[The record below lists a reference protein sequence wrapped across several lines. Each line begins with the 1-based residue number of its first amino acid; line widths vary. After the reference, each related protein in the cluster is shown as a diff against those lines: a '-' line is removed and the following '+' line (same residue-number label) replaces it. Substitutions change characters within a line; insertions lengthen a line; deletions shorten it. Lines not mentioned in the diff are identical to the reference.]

1 MDKNYYKVLGVEKSA
16 SKEEIKKAFHKLAKK
31 YHPDSSGGGV
41 DDMKFKE
48 VNEAYQT
55 LSNDKKRA
63 EYDSYG
69 RVFSG
74 GSSSGGGRSPFGD
87 FSQGFSG
94 SVSGWDLGDIFG
106 EFFSQGSSRNHVR
119 RGRDISVDLQI
130 SFAESIFGIEK
141 TILLV
146 KTVICDDC
154 NGTGGDKKAGVI
166 KCESCNG
173 QGKIH
178 ETRNSI
184 LGALTSVRECQ
195 HCHGEGEIPKK
206 KCVECG
212 GFGVLKRQEE
222 IRVIVPMGVQNGEV
236 VRLSGYGEAI
246 LKGVSGDLYVRIHV
260 EPHPVFRREGSNLV
274 MDLNVKLTDALLG
287 GEYTIKTIDGNSL
300 AIKIPA
306 GVSIGEILR
315 VRERGVPKDKKRRGD
330 LLIKLNIKLPKR
342 LSGKARKLFSELK
355 EEGV

>member
-1 MDKNYYKVLGVEKSA
+1 MDKNYYQVLGVEKSA

-31 YHPDSSGGGV
+31 YHPDSSGGGE
-41 DDMKFKE
+41 DDVKFKE

-74 GSSSGGGRSPFGD
+74 SGNGGESPNGD
-87 FSQGFSG
+87 FSQGFSA
-94 SVSGWDLGDIFG
+94 SGWDLGDIFG
-106 EFFSQGSSRNHVR
+106 EFFSQGRPRNQVR

-130 SFAESIFGIEK
+130 SFAESIFGVEK

-146 KTVICDDC
+146 KTVVCDVC
-154 NGTGGDKKAGVI
+154 GGTGGDKKTGVI
-166 KCESCNG
+166 KCEACNG

-184 LGALTSVRECQ
+184 LGVLTSVRECE

-206 KCVECG
+206 KCVECS

-222 IRVIVPMGVQNGEV
+222 IRVMVPMGVQNGEV
-236 VRLSGYGEAI
+236 VRLSGYGEAL
-246 LKGVSGDLYVRIHV
+246 LKGISGDLYVKIHV
-260 EPHPVFRREGSNLV
+260 EPHSVFRREGSNLI
-274 MDLNVKLTDALLG
+274 MDLNIKLTDALLG
-287 GEYTIKTIDGNSL
+287 GEYTIRTIDGNSL
-300 AIKIPA
+300 AIKIPV
-306 GVSIGEILR
+306 GVSIGEVLR

-342 LSGKARKLFSELK
+342 LSGKAKKLFSELK
-355 EEGV
+355 EEGI